1 MSVTCDKLL
10 NPINPGNAETLKRLY
25 SVVGSMPVV
34 LLGAFARDL
43 IFYHVHGIEVPRA
56 TMDMDTC
63 VQMASWDDF
72 NAACEQLKELG
83 FTNKKEEHPE
93 KFFDANG
100 QEVDLLPF
108 GSLSE
113 DGKTITW
120 PQDDSLW
127 TITGI
132 QEAHDHAWLVRVDEI
147 ELRVIPPCAMI
158 YLKMFAIYDR
168 PDDRKRKDTG
178 DIQFVLKNYLE
189 VTGRERLRAGG
200 SDGDVMELVKGDL
213 ESATARVA
221 GRDMRRILS
230 AASAEQLAEIFRKET
245 VSETWKPIAQQL
257 ANLHQG
263 QFGRAREIL
272 ISLRD
277 GFNEVR
283 SSAGKCG

>member
-1 MSVTCDKLL
+1 MSVTCDELL
-10 NPINPGNAETLKRLY
+10 KPIKPVNAETLKRLY

-43 IFYHVHGIEVPRA
+43 IFYHVLGIEVPRA
-56 TMDMDTC
+56 TMDMDIC

-72 NAACEQLKELG
+72 NTAREKLEKLG
-83 FTNKKEEHPE
+83 FTNKREEHPE

-108 GSLSE
+108 GSLSK

-120 PQDDSLW
+120 PQDGSLW
-127 TITGI
+127 TTTGI
-132 QEAHDHAWLVRVDEI
+132 QEAHDHAWLFRIDKM

-178 DIQFVLKNYLE
+178 DIQFVLKNYLV
-189 VTGRERLRAGG
+189 VTGGKRLRSDG
-200 SDGDVMELVKGDL
+200 SDGDVMELVEGDL
-213 ESATARVA
+213 ELAAARVA
-221 GRDMRRILS
+221 GRDMGRILS
-230 AASAEQLAEIFRKET
+230 MASAEELSEILRKET

-257 ANLHQG
+257 ANFHKG
-263 QFGRAREIL
+263 QFGRARAIL

-283 SSAGKCG
+283 G